1 MKRIRFDE
9 LFLVS
14 AIVIFIGTRKSIT
27 GSILLM
33 LASLNMLVYV
43 IPRIVKVL
51 RHGKKTDIE
60 E

>member
-14 AIVIFIGTRKSIT
+14 AIVIFIGTRKSIA

-33 LASLNMLVYV
+33 LASLNMVGICYTKDCEGDETWQV
-43 IPRIVKVL
+43 S
-51 RHGKKTDIE
+51 RH
-60 E
+60 

>member
-14 AIVIFIGTRKSIT
+14 AIVIFIGTRKSIA

-33 LASLNMLVYV
+33 LAWLNMLVYV
-43 IPRIVKVL
+43 IPRIVKVM
-51 RHGKKTDIE
+51 RHGK
-60 E
+60 

>member
-9 LFLVS
+9 LFLLS
-14 AIVIFIGTRKSIT
+14 AIVIFIGTRKSIA

-43 IPRIVKVL
+43 IPRIVKVM
-51 RHGKKTDIE
+51 RHSKETDIDA
-60 E
+60 